1 LDHAADDVRL
11 RPSKHGRSVSWSNGV
26 DRRRPE
32 SSGKKITPHSVLHTQ
47 KEATHPEGDK
57 GDQNDSD
64 NETLA
69 SMLKTTTVS
78 TRIINGYYQNDSDNE
93 TLASMLKTTT
103 VSTRIINGYFI
114 TVFHNFVSC
123 LLFIAIRHKPL
134 LFSSTVMASSF
145 LHFL

>member
-1 LDHAADDVRL
+1 M
-11 RPSKHGRSVSWSNGV
+11 SWSNGV

-78 TRIINGYYQNDSDNE
+78 TRIINGY
-93 TLASMLKTTT
+93 
-103 VSTRIINGYFI
+103 FI

>member
-1 LDHAADDVRL
+1 LDHVADDVGL

-32 SSGKKITPHSVLHTQ
+32 SSGKKITPCSVLHTQ
-47 KEATHPEGDK
+47 KEATHQGDK

-69 SMLKTTTVS
+69 SL
-78 TRIINGYYQNDSDNE
+78 
-93 TLASMLKTTT
+93 LKTTT

-123 LLFIAIRHKPL
+123 LLFIVIRHKPL
-134 LFSSTVMASSF
+134 LFSSRVMAISF